1 MCVCKSQMSRVIIDF
16 VRHKLCP
23 VPFLPPSLLP
33 ALPFGIVMISLR
45 ARKSANFIQE
55 MITFTNRQHTNT
67 GKGVNFAAPGLQAR
81 QSVYSVLSA
90 LTSSSGPIVARQIPR
105 NQHAIVRAS
114 YRNFK
119 RANFVYLR
127 SSLVPQK
134 LARTLLLVSRTESYA

>member
-1 MCVCKSQMSRVIIDF
+1 MPD
-16 VRHKLCP
+16 
-23 VPFLPPSLLP
+23 PFLAAVTPSCL
-33 ALPFGIVMISLR
+33 ALRNRDDLFTCAEKCKLHSR
-45 ARKSANFIQE
+45 DDNFHEQTAHKHGQRGE
-55 MITFTNRQHTNT
+55 LCR
-67 GKGVNFAAPGLQAR
+67 VGLQAR